1 MLNQD
6 DVRTL
11 LADRPAQTRTHRVPS
26 DVLKKIQL
34 DSSDHLRIMDHD
46 EVVELAGYLGE
57 PVEGLQGPFMVVD
70 VHCQDC
76 DRHLTFLDF
85 AKTAVDQGAHDHAQL
100 REVLAG
106 RRGAWLTIR
115 GRDGGRPVTC
125 SSCSATLR
133 MRPGYSEYSSSS
145 YAYA

>member
-11 LADRPAQTRTHRVPS
+11 LADRPAETKTHRVPPG
-26 DVLKKIQL
+26 VLKKIQL
-34 DSSDHLRIMDHD
+34 DSSDHLRTMDHE
-46 EVVELAGYLGE
+46 EVVELAEYLGE
-57 PVEGLQGPFMVVD
+57 PAESLQGPFLVVD
-70 VHCQDC
+70 MRCQEC

-85 AKTAVDQGAHDHAQL
+85 AKTAVEQGAHDHAQL

-106 RRGAWLTIR
+106 RQGAWLTIR

-125 SSCSATLR
+125 SSCSTTLR